1 MSKFIRKSKREL
13 YRNPWLTFEAHEVV
27 HPNGQHGE
35 HGLVVPPRASGV
47 VVLDEDDVL
56 LTRQE
61 RFGVDRSV
69 LEIVKGGAD
78 EGESVFDCAQRETR
92 EELGVV
98 ARSWEPMGMLYEIPS
113 IVSNPINLYLARD
126 VTLVESAMERV
137 ESIVVERFPFIDV
150 LEALAAGEINDAVTC
165 AALFRAAVRLGYVSL
180 RPAVSGAR
188 SRDARAARARD

>member
-13 YRNPWLTFEAHEVV
+13 YQNPWLTFEAHEVV

-47 VVLDEDDVL
+47 VVLDGDDVL

-78 EGESVFDCAQRETR
+78 ECETVFACAQRETR
-92 EELGVV
+92 EELGAV
-98 ARSWEPMGMLYEIPS
+98 ARSWEPMGLLYEIPS
-113 IVSNPINLYLARD
+113 IVSNPIHLYLARD
-126 VTLVESAMERV
+126 VTMVETQMERV
-137 ESIVVERFPFIDV
+137 ESIVVERLPFTTV
-150 LEALAAGEINDAVTC
+150 LEALAAGEINDAVTG
-165 AALFRAAVRLGYVSL
+165 AALFRAAVRLDYVSL
-180 RPAVSGAR
+180 RPAASGVR
-188 SRDARAARARD
+188 SRDARVARAHD